1 MQNSPVGV
9 AHLGSGFIAD
19 YHLEGLRLSGMARV
33 QCVTGRSLDKLHALS
48 QKYAIPNVLT
58 QWRDVLNLPDVQAVV
73 IATPDHLHEEM
84 AIACLKAGKA
94 VMLQKPMAGSV
105 QACQRIVEQSITQ
118 NVDLQVSFM
127 HRYFEEFQHAKN
139 LIADGVIGKIHSIR
153 MRNATPGPD
162 WGDWFFDQA
171 NVANGV
177 VDQLGVHG
185 IDLLIQ
191 LLGPMRDV
199 SARIA
204 IQKPTRLLKNGKMVQ
219 VNVPDTVMANY
230 EFKCGT
236 LVQHEMSM
244 IEQQGCDRFRM
255 EIYGDEGTIWLR
267 TERGRLS
274 VWAPKYYGQQWHAS
288 SLESNPL
295 GLLHHCDWLSG
306 VLDPKLRRQTALDAI
321 VGMRV
326 VHAIH
331 ESATNNSIRVSIGH

>member
-1 MQNSPVGV
+1 MQNPQVGV

-33 QCVTGRSLDKLHALS
+33 QCVTGRSLDKLQALA
-48 QKYAIPNVLT
+48 QKYSIPNVLS
-58 QWRDVLNLPDVQAVV
+58 QWRDVLKLPDVQAVV

-84 AIACLKAGKA
+84 AIACLQAGKA

-105 QACQRIVEQSITQ
+105 QSCLRIVEQSITQ

-127 HRYFEEFQHAKN
+127 HRYFEEFQHAKH
-139 LIADGVIGKIHSIR
+139 LVADGVIGQIHSIR

-191 LLGPMRDV
+191 LLGPMHDV
-199 SARIA
+199 SARSA
-204 IQKPTRLLKNGKMVQ
+204 IQKPTRLLKNGNKVQ

-236 LVQHEMSM
+236 LV
-244 IEQQGCDRFRM
+244 
-255 EIYGDEGTIWLR
+255 
-267 TERGRLS
+267 
-274 VWAPKYYGQQWHAS
+274 
-288 SLESNPL
+288 
-295 GLLHHCDWLSG
+295 
-306 VLDPKLRRQTALDAI
+306 
-321 VGMRV
+321 
-326 VHAIH
+326 
-331 ESATNNSIRVSIGH
+331 